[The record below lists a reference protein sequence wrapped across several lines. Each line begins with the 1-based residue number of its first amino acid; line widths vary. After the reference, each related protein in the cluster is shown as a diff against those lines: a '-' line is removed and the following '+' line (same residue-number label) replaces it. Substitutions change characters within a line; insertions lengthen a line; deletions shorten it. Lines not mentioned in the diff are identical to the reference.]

1 MAVVSAVKKIF
12 KKTVFTVFFLW
23 SMLLCE
29 YNISNSRKRG
39 VKVCFVSRGFLIQH
53 SKEG

>member
-29 YNISNSRKRG
+29 HNILNSRKRG
-39 VKVCFVSRGFLIQH
+39 VKLCFISNVFLIQH